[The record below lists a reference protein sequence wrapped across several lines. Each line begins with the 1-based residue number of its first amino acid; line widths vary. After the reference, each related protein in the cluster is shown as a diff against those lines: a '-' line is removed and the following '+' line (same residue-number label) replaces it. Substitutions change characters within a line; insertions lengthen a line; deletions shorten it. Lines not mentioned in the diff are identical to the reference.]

1 MTFRSGS
8 QTGLHFTLERTR
20 GDIFIQRESE
30 GNVGLLAG
38 FQTTEPVKYHRGSL
52 FEVSNALKGLYRILE
67 L

>member
-8 QTGLHFTLERTR
+8 QTGLYFTLERTR

-30 GNVGLLAG
+30 SNVGLLAG
-38 FQTTEPVKYHRGSL
+38 FQTTEPVKYHRSL